1 MDQHGAFTYWLG
13 NGTAAAAI
21 VGTLL
26 GWAPA
31 IAAVIAGGWY
41 LLQMYESKTV
51 QGYVRDRR
59 IRRLARL
66 KASAIMLEAKL
77 KHAETPLPPEFTTP
91 SH

>member
-1 MDQHGAFTYWLG
+1 MDQHNAFSYWLG

-31 IAAVIAGGWY
+31 IAAIIAGGWY

-51 QGYVRDRR
+51 QTWVRDRR
-59 IRRLARL
+59 IRKLAKL
-66 KASAIMLEAKL
+66 KANAIMLEAKL
-77 KHAETPLPPEFTTP
+77 HQAETPLPP
-91 SH
+91 SHT

>member
-1 MDQHGAFTYWLG
+1 MDQHSAFTYWLG

-51 QGYVRDRR
+51 QAWVRDRR
-59 IRRLARL
+59 VRKLARL
-66 KASAIMLEAKL
+66 KAEAIMLEAKL
-77 KHAETPLPPEFTTP
+77 KQPETSLPL
-91 SH
+91 SHTN